1 MFYVFVCYNFGVGKF
16 IFCFGLER
24 TKIGNKYLQ
33 YKSLLFRFVIKTV
46 ALKFLHENS
55 RAKSMYLANML
66 NRFTLL
72 DSKQSYF
79 NFSLSGNKFYEPCEA
94 MVTSKT

>member
-1 MFYVFVCYNFGVGKF
+1 MRLAIKRVAPLKF
-16 IFCFGLER
+16 ID
-24 TKIGNKYLQ
+24 
-33 YKSLLFRFVIKTV
+33 
-46 ALKFLHENS
+46 ENS
-55 RAKSMYLANML
+55 RANSMYLANML

-79 NFSLSGNKFYEPCEA
+79 NFGLSGNKFYEPCEA